1 MTTYEKQYTD
11 FLEKNL
17 KEINIDELK
26 NAEFNFNKF
35 INELTNKVRIEM
47 TKVLENDEKYKE
59 IINNL
64 KVCNLSEEI
73 LFNILIDAKNFK
85 FPKITEV
92 INIDNLD
99 ELSIKYGKI
108 VYQKIIE
115 LYLENEEDI
124 HKGIYN
130 KFFKILNKIVE
141 REKTKLNAELN
152 ELKAKLEEQEK
163 KKKEKEQQAKEK
175 KKVKE
180 EKQAKEEQQAKEEKK
195 VKEEQ

>member
-17 KEINIDELK
+17 KEINFDELK

-115 LYLENEEDI
+115 LYLENEKDI
-124 HKGIYN
+124 HKGIYH
-130 KFFKILNKIVE
+130 KFIIF
-141 REKTKLNAELN
+141 
-152 ELKAKLEEQEK
+152 
-163 KKKEKEQQAKEK
+163 
-175 KKVKE
+175 
-180 EKQAKEEQQAKEEKK
+180 
-195 VKEEQ
+195 